1 MRLGLGIGLDI
12 ANKVGGEAAVAPA
25 NTVAPAI
32 SGTAVV
38 GQVLTTTTGTW
49 TGTAPITYSYQWKRG
64 ATNIGTNASTYTLVQ
79 ADAGNTSNITCVVT
93 ATNAVGSADATSN
106 TVAQILDADLN
117 TFLTAAAITDS
128 TIKSAE
134 NSFFIARKN
143 IAALNTAIASY
154 HLVTDTATNTDRLN
168 QFKYNAYN
176 PVNADANKRLT
187 YGGTLTANTTGLQG
201 SANGYANTFIN
212 TSTNFSTTDFTVL
225 FVVRTTGSL
234 NAIDFGVVDSG
245 ASGLY
250 IAVKYTDN
258 NTYSSAFGSSVNS
271 GNVNSGAT
279 AIYSFKRSGTSVT
292 LKRNNVT
299 IFTRTDSG
307 TTKVNN
313 PIYLLCRNFNGTG
326 QTYSAREYSF
336 FEFINGA
343 LTAQQ
348 ETDFYNA
355 LAAREAALGR

>member
-1 MRLGLGIGLDI
+1 MIGLGIRT
-12 ANKVGGEAAVAPA
+12 NKINIGGGAAATPPSNSVAPA
-25 NTVAPAI
+25 V

-38 GQVLTTTTGTW
+38 GQVLTTTDGTW
-49 TGTAPITYSYQWKRG
+49 AGTAPITYSYQWKRG
-64 ATNIGTNASTYTLVQ
+64 ATNIGTNANTYTLVQ

-93 ATNAVGSADATSN
+93 ATNAAGSANATSN
-106 TVAQILDADLN
+106 TVAQILDADAN
-117 TFLTAAAITDS
+117 TFFTAIALTDS
-128 TIKSAE
+128 TIKAAE
-134 NSFFIARKN
+134 NNFFISRKN
-143 IAALNTAIASY
+143 ISVLTNALGSY
-154 HLVTDTATNTDRLN
+154 HLVTDKSTNTDRLG
-168 QFKYNAYN
+168 QFKYNAYS
-176 PVNADANKRLT
+176 PVDADANKRLV
-187 YGGTLTANTTGLQG
+187 YGGTVTANTTGLQG

-250 IAVKYTDN
+250 IAVKYNDN

-279 AIYSFKRSGTSVT
+279 AIYSFKRSSNTVT

-299 IFTRTDSG
+299 LFTRTEAGS
-307 TTKVNN
+307 TKVNN
-313 PIYLLCRNFNGTG
+313 PIFLFCRNFNNIG
-326 QTYSAREYSF
+326 QSYSSREYSF

-355 LAAREAALGR
+355 LSTRETALSR